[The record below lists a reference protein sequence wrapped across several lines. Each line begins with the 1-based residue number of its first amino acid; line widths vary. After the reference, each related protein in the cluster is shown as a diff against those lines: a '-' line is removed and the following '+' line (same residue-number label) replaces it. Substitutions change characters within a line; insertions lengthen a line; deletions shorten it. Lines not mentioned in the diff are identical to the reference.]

1 MAKFYNP
8 RDYHTVG
15 FREGRYV
22 PKTKEE
28 IHAEYVNGYGKKKN
42 KPRNEHFNKDWDT
55 DLWD

>member
-15 FREGRYV
+15 FGEGRHV

-42 KPRNEHFNKDWDT
+42 KPRNEHFAKDWDK